1 MAEAYDKSLAAKE
14 ASRRIGALGS
24 AQRNAALM
32 AMAAQLRAQAPRI
45 LAANA
50 EDVAAAQ
57 AAGTAESL
65 IDRLLLNEARV
76 EGMAR
81 GLEELAAQPDPLGRV
96 LDGSTLSN
104 GLSIQKVTVPMGVV
118 AIVYEARPNVTSDA
132 AGICLKAGNACVL
145 RGGSI
150 AARSCQAVVEALRD
164 ALVGCGLPA
173 DAVCLL
179 TTPGHAAVEEL
190 FGLVGLVDVLI
201 PRGGAGLIRNCVE
214 NSKVPVIETGTGNCH
229 VYVHASADQDMA
241 LDIIHNAKCQRPGVC
256 NACESVLVDAA
267 VAGEFLP
274 RLLSSCQAWGVLV
287 HADETTAGV
296 ARGLGLVEGTHW
308 VAGGEDDWSREYL
321 ALELSCKVVEG
332 LDEAVGH
339 INRYGTGHS
348 ECIVCNDYAASQ
360 AFLAG
365 VDAAAVYVN
374 ASTRFTD
381 GGMFGLG
388 AEIGISTQK
397 LHARGPMGAE
407 ALVSTKYLC
416 RGSGQVRG

>member
-1 MAEAYDKSLAAKE
+1 MAEAYEKALAAKA

-24 AQRNAALM
+24 AERNAALA
-32 AMAAQLRAQAPRI
+32 AMAQELRRQAAPI

-50 EDVAAAQ
+50 QDVQAAQ
-57 AAGTAESL
+57 ANGVAPSL
-65 IDRLLLNEARV
+65 IDRLMLNESRI

-81 GLEELAAQPDPLGRV
+81 GLEELAGQPDPLGRV

-104 GLSIQKVTVPMGVV
+104 GLAIQKVTVPMGVV

-150 AARSCQAVVEALRD
+150 AAKSCQAVVDALRC
-164 ALVGCGLPA
+164 ALESCGLPA

-179 TTPGHAAVEEL
+179 TTPGHTAVEEL

-229 VYVHASADQDMA
+229 VYVHASADQQMA

-256 NACESVLVDAA
+256 NACESILVDEA

-274 RLLSSCQAWGVLV
+274 RLLKACRAWGVLV
-287 HADETTAGV
+287 HADGVTAC
-296 ARGLGLVEGTHW
+296 AAEGLGLE
-308 VAGGEDDWSREYL
+308 AGKDWACATEQDWGREYL
-321 ALELSCKVVEG
+321 AFELSCKVVPG
-332 LDEAVGH
+332 LGEAIDH

-348 ECIVCNDYAASQ
+348 ECIVCSDYAASQ
-360 AFLAG
+360 AFLSG

-416 RGSGQVRG
+416 RGSGQVRP

>member
-1 MAEAYDKSLAAKE
+1 MAEAYDKSLAAKA

-57 AAGTAESL
+57 AAGIAESL

-296 ARGLGLVEGTHW
+296 AQGLGLVEGTHW
-308 VAGGEDDWSREYL
+308 VAGGEDDWGREYL

>member
-1 MAEAYDKSLAAKE
+1 MAEAYDKSLAAKA

-24 AQRNAALM
+24 SQRNAALM

-57 AAGTAESL
+57 AAGIAESL

-296 ARGLGLVEGTHW
+296 AQGLGLVEGTHW
-308 VAGGEDDWSREYL
+308 VAGGEDDWGREYL

>member
-1 MAEAYDKSLAAKE
+1 MAEAYDKSLAAKA

>member
-1 MAEAYDKSLAAKE
+1 MAEAYDKSLAAKA

-57 AAGTAESL
+57 AAGIAESL

-296 ARGLGLVEGTHW
+296 AQGLGHVEGTHW
-308 VAGGEDDWSREYL
+308 VAGGEDDWGREYL

>member
-1 MAEAYDKSLAAKE
+1 MAEAYEKALAAKA

-24 AQRNAALM
+24 AERNAALA
-32 AMAAQLRAQAPRI
+32 AMAQELRRQAAPI

-50 EDVAAAQ
+50 QDVQAAQ
-57 AAGTAESL
+57 ANGVVPSL
-65 IDRLLLNEARV
+65 IDRLMLDESRI

-81 GLEELAAQPDPLGRV
+81 GLEELAGQSDPLGRV

-104 GLSIQKVTVPMGVV
+104 GLAIQKVTVPMGVV

-150 AARSCQAVVEALRD
+150 AARSCQAVVDALRC
-164 ALVGCGLPA
+164 ALESCGLPA

-179 TTPGHAAVEEL
+179 TTPGHTAVEEL

-229 VYVHASADQDMA
+229 VYVHASADQQMA

-256 NACESVLVDAA
+256 NACESILVDEA

-274 RLLSSCQAWGVLV
+274 RLLKACRAWGVLV
-287 HADETTAGV
+287 HADGVTAC
-296 ARGLGLVEGTHW
+296 AAEGLGLE
-308 VAGGEDDWSREYL
+308 AGKDWACATEQDWGREYL
-321 ALELSCKVVEG
+321 AFELSCKVVPG
-332 LDEAVGH
+332 LGEAIDH

-348 ECIVCNDYAASQ
+348 ECIVCSDYAASQ
-360 AFLAG
+360 AFLSG

-416 RGSGQVRG
+416 RGSGQVRP

>member
-1 MAEAYDKSLAAKE
+1 MAEAREKAAAAKA
-14 ASRRIGALGS
+14 ASSCIGLLGS
-24 AQRNAALM
+24 AQRDAALR
-32 AMAAQLRAQAPRI
+32 AMAAKLRKSTPQI

-50 EDVAAAQ
+50 LDVEAAKE
-57 AAGTAESL
+57 AGTLPSL
-65 IDRLLLNEARV
+65 VDRLFLDAGRV
-76 EGMAR
+76 EGMAH

-96 LDGSTLSN
+96 IDGSTLAN

-132 AGICLKAGNACVL
+132 AGICIKAGNACIL

-150 AARSCQAVVEALRD
+150 AARSCEAIVEALRG
-164 ALVGCGLPA
+164 ALADCGLPA
-173 DAVCLL
+173 DAICML

-229 VYVHASADQDMA
+229 VYVHAAADQAMA
-241 LDIIHNAKCQRPGVC
+241 LGIIRNAKCQRPGVC
-256 NACESVLVDAA
+256 NACESVLVDQAIAA
-267 VAGEFLP
+267 EFLP
-274 RLLSSCQAWGVLV
+274 KFLSSCSEWGVLV
-287 HADETTAGV
+287 HGDRLVGQTARSLGLEEGASWVAADE
-296 ARGLGLVEGTHW
+296 
-308 VAGGEDDWSREYL
+308 EDWGREYL
-321 ALELSCKVVEG
+321 ALEISCKVLTGGVE
-332 LDEAVGH
+332 EAVCH

-348 ECIVCNDYAASQ
+348 ECIVTGDYAASQ

-416 RGSGQVRG
+416 RGNGQVR